1 MTSPT
6 PVPAAFARLAPLGRR
21 QVWLARA
28 ALAAP
33 AAAVFGHHAQHLLR
47 HRELSAGAG
56 FDGVVALAWIALA
69 STRPLPLDCARFLLA
84 RLPWIAWFLLAA
96 ATTGA
101 ALFASLGPAWFGAA
115 AGLWLTTGLA
125 MALARAAA
133 PRRFALQATLLVA
146 NLGLLVAA
154 DLLVGWL
161 VVPRLSHNKLFVQHD
176 ALLGWRLRPG
186 PAVQRSNSAYTSLET
201 VNALGFRT
209 PEVPFAKPA
218 GTRRILVL
226 GDSHAEGYTVDD
238 DQTCPRL
245 LERHLRADGPL
256 EVISLGVGGYSTDQ
270 EYLAYLELGR
280 RYQPDV
286 VLLLFCEND
295 VPFNA
300 ADRYWRGRKPRF
312 QAYGDTLLLQGVP
325 VPDERGSGLFSPDL
339 LQHSAL
345 VVVLEGAL
353 RNLAVRK
360 DHEAESRAA
369 GWPVTRLLLRDLARA
384 VQQDGARFAV
394 ANVNAADP
402 GLDGEDRQLRAVLA
416 EFGIPYLATA
426 QAYTEPFASYWVAGH
441 WNQAGHRAVA
451 QVLTE
456 PLRALLGTAPAAG
469 R

>member
-1 MTSPT
+1 MTHTNATTAMST
-6 PVPAAFARLAPLGRR
+6 PLATLGRGQR
-21 QVWLARA
+21 GLARA
-28 ALAAP
+28 AMAAP
-33 AAAVFGHHAQHLLR
+33 AAMVFGNHALHVLQ

-56 FDGVVALAWIALA
+56 FHAILAIGWIALVT
-69 STRPLPLDCARFLLA
+69 TRRLPLELARFLLA
-84 RLPWIAWFLLAA
+84 RLPWITWFLLAVV
-96 ATTGA
+96 TTA
-101 ALFASLGPAWFGAA
+101 YAMFASLGPAWLGAA
-115 AGLWLTTGLA
+115 LGSWLITGLA
-125 MALARAAA
+125 AALARAAA
-133 PRRFALQATLLVA
+133 PRQFALQAIILVA

-154 DLLVGWL
+154 DRLVAWL

-176 ALLGWRLRPG
+176 PLLGWRLRPG
-186 PAVQRSNSAYTSLET
+186 TAVPRRNSAYTSLET
-201 VNALGFRT
+201 VNSLGFRT

-218 GTRRILVL
+218 DTIRVLIL

-245 LERHLRADGPL
+245 LEQHLLASGPV

-270 EYLAYLELGR
+270 EYLAYLEFGR

-312 QAYGDTLLLQGVP
+312 HAYGETLLLQGVP
-325 VPDERGSGLFSPDL
+325 VPDERGSGLWSPDL

-345 VVVLEGAL
+345 VLVLEGAL

-360 DHEAESRAA
+360 EHEAESRTA

-384 VQQDGARFAV
+384 VHQDGAHLLV

-402 GLDGEDRQLRAVLA
+402 GLDTEDQRLREILA
-416 EFGIPYLATA
+416 EFDIPYLATA
-426 QAYTEPFASYWVAGH
+426 HAYTEPFASYWVAGH
-441 WNQAGHRAVA
+441 WNQKGHAAVA
-451 QVLTE
+451 A
-456 PLRALLGTAPAAG
+456 ALAQQLHSRLGVVRTAG